1 MEFTIDQLNLIAK
14 LISEEDRRFKDR
26 TSNLTFNE
34 FVIMQEIKA
43 EFVKTYAEL
52 IKEIEVIKNEK
63 KPR

>member
-34 FVIMQEIKA
+34 FVIMQEIKT
-43 EFVKTYAEL
+43 EFVKTYVDL
-52 IKEIEVIKNEK
+52 IKEIKVIKNEK
-63 KPR
+63 EPR